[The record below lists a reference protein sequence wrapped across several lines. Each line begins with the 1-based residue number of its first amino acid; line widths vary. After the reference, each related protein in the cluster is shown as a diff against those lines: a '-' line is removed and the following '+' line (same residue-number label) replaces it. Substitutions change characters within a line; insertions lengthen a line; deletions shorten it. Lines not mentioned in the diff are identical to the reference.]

1 MPLEFCFFLLELFD
15 FLPEVQRITGV
26 QFLEFAVDLLEPGH
40 GRVWLWL
47 AHAALFLLTRQH
59 LAGCS
64 RFGFYLGFFW
74 VSRSVLENAR
84 NHVYSCGMKRQIVV
98 GTRGSTVALLEAR
111 SVVAR
116 LKEEWP
122 ETDFRLSTIT
132 AKGGGLAGSGDLERA
147 LTEERINIAVHALED
162 FPVVQ
167 AEGLELASIPRR
179 LEARVALVGR
189 AGCKSLATL
198 PDGAT
203 IGLSGALRLALVKN
217 FRPDLIV
224 KMLEGDLDDRL
235 EALVSGCDA
244 VLISGSDLLRAE
256 LRNRIDELIAPDILL
271 PAPGQGAVALEVRS
285 EDSLGLECAYS
296 IHHRVSDD
304 RITAE
309 RAFLEGLGGNLR
321 APIGALAVIAED
333 GTLTLEGCIAAPDGS
348 QVIRAS
354 IEGDPDEAE
363 DLGFELADDVLKQ
376 GGEAIL
382 KLTA

>member
-1 MPLEFCFFLLELFD
+1 
-15 FLPEVQRITGV
+15 
-26 QFLEFAVDLLEPGH
+26 
-40 GRVWLWL
+40 
-47 AHAALFLLTRQH
+47 
-59 LAGCS
+59 
-64 RFGFYLGFFW
+64 
-74 VSRSVLENAR
+74 
-84 NHVYSCGMKRQIVV
+84 MKRQIVV
-98 GTRGSTVALLEAR
+98 GTRGSTVALAEAR

-132 AKGGGLAGSGDLERA
+132 AKGGGLAGSDDLERA
-147 LTEERINIAVHALED
+147 LTEERINIAVHALEE

-198 PDGAT
+198 PDGST
-203 IGLSGALRLALVKN
+203 IGLTGALRLALVKN

-224 KMLEGDLDDRL
+224 RILEGDLDDRL

-244 VLISGSDLLRAE
+244 VLMSGSDLLRAE
-256 LRNRIDELIAPDILL
+256 LRNRIDELIAPDVIL
-271 PAPGQGAVALEVRS
+271 PAPGQGAIALEVRS

-304 RITAE
+304 RVTAE

-321 APIGALAVIAED
+321 APIGALAVIGED
-333 GTLTLEGCIAAPDGS
+333 GTLTLEGCVAAPDGS

-376 GGEAIL
+376 GGEALL
-382 KLTA
+382 KLTAA

>member
-1 MPLEFCFFLLELFD
+1 M
-15 FLPEVQRITGV
+15 I
-26 QFLEFAVDLLEPGH
+26 
-40 GRVWLWL
+40 
-47 AHAALFLLTRQH
+47 
-59 LAGCS
+59 
-64 RFGFYLGFFW
+64 
-74 VSRSVLENAR
+74 
-84 NHVYSCGMKRQIVV
+84 
-98 GTRGSTVALLEAR
+98 
-111 SVVAR
+111 AR

-304 RITAE
+304 RVTAE

>member
-1 MPLEFCFFLLELFD
+1 
-15 FLPEVQRITGV
+15 
-26 QFLEFAVDLLEPGH
+26 
-40 GRVWLWL
+40 
-47 AHAALFLLTRQH
+47 
-59 LAGCS
+59 
-64 RFGFYLGFFW
+64 
-74 VSRSVLENAR
+74 
-84 NHVYSCGMKRQIVV
+84 MKRQIVV

-111 SVVAR
+111 SVIAR

-198 PDGAT
+198 PDG
-203 IGLSGALRLALVKN
+203 
-217 FRPDLIV
+217 
-224 KMLEGDLDDRL
+224 
-235 EALVSGCDA
+235 
-244 VLISGSDLLRAE
+244 
-256 LRNRIDELIAPDILL
+256 
-271 PAPGQGAVALEVRS
+271 
-285 EDSLGLECAYS
+285 
-296 IHHRVSDD
+296 
-304 RITAE
+304 
-309 RAFLEGLGGNLR
+309 
-321 APIGALAVIAED
+321 
-333 GTLTLEGCIAAPDGS
+333 S